1 MLSNLE
7 NVCWVCETPFDES
20 KEVHITTEEE
30 KLLEADEEILSEIVE
45 TERKRAPKKSKK
57 N

>member
-1 MLSNLE
+1 
-7 NVCWVCETPFDES
+7 VCWVCETPFDES